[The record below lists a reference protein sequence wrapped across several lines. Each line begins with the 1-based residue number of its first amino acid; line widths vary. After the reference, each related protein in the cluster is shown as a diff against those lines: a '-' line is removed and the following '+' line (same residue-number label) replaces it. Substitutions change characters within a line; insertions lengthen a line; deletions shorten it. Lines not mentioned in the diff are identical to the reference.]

1 MTRHPIDV
9 FSFGAG
15 LVFAVLALAYLIAPG
30 SISIG
35 VVFPLVLIALGVA
48 GIVAGLVAQA
58 RLRTEQPD

>member
-30 SISIG
+30 SISMA
-35 VVFPLVLIALGVA
+35 VVFPLLLIAL

-58 RLRTEQPD
+58 RLRTDEPA

>member
-15 LVFAVLALAYLIAPG
+15 LVFAVLALAYLIVPG
-30 SISIG
+30 SISMA
-35 VVFPLVLIALGVA
+35 VVFPLLLIALGVV

-58 RLRTEQPD
+58 RLRTDEPA